1 MDRFSHATLK
11 IQAPEATWSHLSH
24 PFLNFGIMYKNTIN
38 DSHTFSMEPGK
49 DGLMTINGEKVF
61 PNIIAIRPGLFH
73 VIIDGRSTEAEVMSA
88 NSTEKTFL
96 IRIHGNIYKVQVA
109 DRFDALLRD
118 MGMDMAQSRKASDMK
133 APMPGLVSEVAV
145 EEGQTIKKGD
155 KLIVLEAMKMENI
168 LKAPED
174 GVIKKVVVSKGKTVE
189 KNEVLI
195 TFQ

>member
-1 MDRFSHATLK
+1 
-11 IQAPEATWSHLSH
+11 
-24 PFLNFGIMYKNTIN
+24 
-38 DSHTFSMEPGK
+38 
-49 DGLMTINGEKVF
+49 
-61 PNIIAIRPGLFH
+61 
-73 VIIDGRSTEAEVMSA
+73 MSA

-118 MGMDMAQSRKASDMK
+118 MGMDMAQSRKASDIK
-133 APMPGLVSEVAV
+133 APMPGLVSEVSV